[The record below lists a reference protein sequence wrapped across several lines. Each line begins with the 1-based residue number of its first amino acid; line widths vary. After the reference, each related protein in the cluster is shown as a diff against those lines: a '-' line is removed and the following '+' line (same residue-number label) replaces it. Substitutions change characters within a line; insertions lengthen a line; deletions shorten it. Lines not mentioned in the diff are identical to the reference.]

1 MNNEALKWT
10 GVVANEVLLNSYDNP
25 KFLELV
31 PTNIHSQVG
40 FLLEMEKVRYSK
52 ALVKEFATL
61 TQKFDSETVIE
72 IPTKLNIQRRVEVFR
87 KLIKE
92 GMFPLKIA
100 CQYFQVD
107 SKYDPKSR
115 CLPTIMQ
122 LPILLLNRGVH
133 ILEDKI
139 DVRFHIL
146 YVNSCIPLYS
156 ETSFINLFLS
166 LCKNPNWLNKVTGSQ
181 PNNYVSASA
190 VDLPLPN
197 KSRFRPS
204 QDLDQIKNT
213 MANMSELERHREL
226 NNIKSYLFSVD

>member
-1 MNNEALKWT
+1 MKWE
-10 GVVANEVLLNSYDNP
+10 GVVANEVLLNSCDNP
-25 KFLELV
+25 LFLELV
-31 PTNIHSQVG
+31 PTNIKSRVT
-40 FLLEMEKVRYSK
+40 FLLENEKVHYSK
-52 ALVKEFATL
+52 ALVKEFATM
-61 TQKFDSETVIE
+61 TQEFDSETVIE

-100 CQYFQVD
+100 CQYFQIGTI
-107 SKYDPKSR
+107 YDPKSR
-115 CLPTIMQ
+115 YLPTIMQ
-122 LPILLLNRGVH
+122 LPILQLNRGVH

-166 LCKNPNWLNKVTGSQ
+166 LCKNPSWFNKVTGSQ

-190 VDLPLPN
+190 VSLALPN
-197 KSRFRPS
+197 NSRFSPN
-204 QDLDQIKNT
+204 QDLEQIKDN
-213 MANMSELERHREL
+213 MLNMSELEQHREL
-226 NNIKSYLFSVD
+226 NNIKSYLLSVD